1 MHELHLRQLESRRV
15 REEIPVV
22 ASEVALRARELAHLH
37 VRVRARSP
45 GDAARAAR
53 GARLQARRSPARTAG
68 V

>member
-1 MHELHLRQLESRRV
+1 MYELHLRQLESRRV
-15 REEIPVV
+15 REELPLR

-45 GDAARAAR
+45 GEAARVASV
-53 GARLQARRSPARTAG
+53 ARLQARRSPARPAG

>member
-1 MHELHLRQLESRRV
+1 MYEQHLRQLESRRV
-15 REEIPVV
+15 REEFPLR
-22 ASEVALRARELAHLH
+22 ASEVVLRARELSRLN

-53 GARLQARRSPARTAG
+53 GARLQARRSPARPAG